1 MCRNG
6 EDNRECE
13 NVRTMTQRGCRMQFT
28 FEYGGPVRGQG
39 RPRFARVGRCVRT
52 YERLADMRYKQA
64 LRREY
69 IEQGGQHL
77 GTGPVSVKIVAMR
90 ALPETLAKKGVEVD
104 IHKPDVDNIAKAVL
118 DALTGVAYD
127 DDKQVTRL
135 VVEKYPRTTSGGDR
149 LRVTVAD
156 VGGDM
161 LYPYQ
166 YEIR

>member
-1 MCRNG
+1 MRQSK
-6 EDNRECE
+6 EDLKGG
-13 NVRTMTQRGCRMQFT
+13 VDMVFT
-28 FEYGGPVRGQG
+28 FEYAGPVRGQG
-39 RPRFARVGRCVRT
+39 RPRFTRFGAGVRT
-52 YERLADMRYKQA
+52 YERLADVRYKQA

-69 IEQGGQHL
+69 IEQGGPHF
-77 GTGPVSVKIVAMR
+77 GSKPVSVTITAMR
-90 ALPETLAKKGVEVD
+90 ALPETLGKRGAESETD
-104 IHKPDVDNIAKAVL
+104 THKPDLDNVAKAVL

-135 VVEKYPRTTSGGDR
+135 VVEKFPRVASGGDR

>member
-1 MCRNG
+1 M
-6 EDNRECE
+6 
-13 NVRTMTQRGCRMQFT
+13 VFT
-28 FEYGGPVRGQG
+28 FEYAGPVRGQG
-39 RPRFARVGRCVRT
+39 RPRFTRVGVRVRT
-52 YERLADMRYKQA
+52 YDRLADVRYKQA

-69 IEQGGQHL
+69 IEQGGPHF
-77 GTGPVSVKIVAMR
+77 GSGPVNVTIACMR
-90 ALPETLAKKGVEVD
+90 ALPKTLVRAGAEVD
-104 IHKPDVDNIAKAVL
+104 IHKPDADNIAKAVL

-135 VVEKYPRTTSGGDR
+135 VVEKYPRIASGGDR

-156 VGGDM
+156 VGEM